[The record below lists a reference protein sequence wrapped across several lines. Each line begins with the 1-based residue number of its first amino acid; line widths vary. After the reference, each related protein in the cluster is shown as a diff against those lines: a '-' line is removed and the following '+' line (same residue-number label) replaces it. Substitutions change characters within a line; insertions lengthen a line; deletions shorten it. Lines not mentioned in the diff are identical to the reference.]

1 MTIQR
6 DNEPRNDNSAKHA
19 YRAREYNRSG
29 STSYS
34 FSNDLNE
41 LHDRLDD
48 GVNAGCL
55 TGGDCDAWID
65 DIGWIVVDNADLDD
79 DNADWDACLE
89 EFVEFGS
96 DVPF

>member
-1 MTIQR
+1 MTHR
-6 DNEPRNDNSAKHA
+6 SNNPENDNRDGYA
-19 YRAREYNRSG
+19 YRAREFNCSG

-55 TGGDCDAWID
+55 TGGDCDAWVD
-65 DIGWIVVDNADLDD
+65 GIGWVVVDNADLDCD
-79 DNADWDACLE
+79 DCADYWETADISI
-89 EFVEFGS
+89 F
-96 DVPF
+96 